1 MAYDT
6 IEDALN
12 IGVIGLEPTETN
24 DRIGFREDGRRERND
39 YYQFTIEEES
49 DFNLTLDNLE
59 DNANVQIL
67 DSDGSV
73 MFRSNEP
80 GRRRETID
88 TDLEPGT
95 YFVRVLQQGRSQT
108 DYRLSLNADPIT
120 DTDGKAPGTDLGILD
135 PLGESIEVSDEI
147 GFTQGDGRD
156 ENDYFS
162 FSLEEN
168 SDVSLKLDQLRRDA
182 NVEILDGDGETVLWQ
197 SMERGR
203 QEETINAILNQG
215 DYVVRVSP
223 RGSARTQ
230 YRLDLSADEVLPP
243 EELPGTEVGDLTATE
258 EPFVMVEDIGFG
270 RGKRR
275 NQKDYYSFEVSQD
288 ASFYANLDQLERDAD
303 LFLYEY
309 DPSKGKSGKL
319 GSLMARSRTKGNKP
333 ETLSEFLEEGDY
345 AIQVRPKGAAKTNY
359 RLELDAQIDVDDA
372 PTLETAKD
380 LGELEPD
387 PVNEK
392 ESVGTLTG
400 DRFRDQ
406 ADWYKFT
413 LSAEKNVD
421 LTLDELRVNAAD
433 AEIYDGDGEMLHR
446 SKREGRRSEAIN
458 ETFDA
463 GTYYVKVVAKGS
475 GNTDY
480 RLSLSAEE
488 PIDNYDVFELGD
500 LSSVAETSNN
510 DNVGQ
515 ERSGVRN
522 ELDVYNF
529 TLSEN
534 TDFAATL
541 DQITQN
547 VNLAVYRGVF
557 DPEDKRGRPVYV
569 SREKGRSEELIGQ
582 VLEPGDYHL
591 RVLPVGNAET
601 RYRLG
606 IETEAAGGGTEVF
619 EVGSLGD
626 LKNNEYKEREK
637 IGFGRGGSRNT
648 TDSYNFSLDAKS
660 DFTLTLDEIRRDA
673 NVMVLD
679 SEGEMVLTGFNP
691 GRAPEFLTGTLEAG
705 DYTAQV
711 FPVGNAKTGYFLTM
725 NAEPA
730 DDEPIDDEPIDDE
743 PIDDEPI
750 DDDPIIG
757 EDPDGTVQTAT
768 DLGGDPLT
776 QSGEIGFTEDGVA
789 DESDYYKFTLD
800 EADDVQIILGDLK
813 QNANLEL
820 LDDSGSPLFSSSN
833 SGSDSEIISS
843 SLDAGDYYLRVYAV
857 GSSQTD
863 YTISF
868 F

>member
-24 DRIGFREDGRRERND
+24 DRIGFREDGKRERND

-73 MFRSNEP
+73 LFRSNKP
-80 GRRRETID
+80 DNQSETID

-108 DYRLSLNADPIT
+108 DYRLSLSADPIT
-120 DTDGKAPGTDLGILD
+120 ATDDKAPGTDLGILD

-147 GFTQGDGRD
+147 GFTRGDQRD

-168 SDVSLKLDQLRRDA
+168 SDISLKLDQLRQDA

-197 SMERGR
+197 SMQKGKK
-203 QEETINAILNQG
+203 EETINAILNQG
-215 DYVVRVSP
+215 DYVVRVFP
-223 RGSARTQ
+223 QGSARTK
-230 YRLDLSADEVLPP
+230 YRLELSADEVLPP
-243 EELPGTEVGDLTATE
+243 EELPGTKLGDLTATE

-270 RGKRR
+270 RGKQR

-288 ASFYANLDQLERDAD
+288 TSFYAGLDQLERDAD

-319 GSLMARSRTKGNKP
+319 GPLLARSKTKGNTQ

-345 AIQVRPKGAAKTNY
+345 AIEVRPNGAAKTNY

-400 DRFRDQ
+400 DRFRDE

-433 AEIYDGDGEMLHR
+433 AEIYDSDGEMLYR
-446 SKREGRRSEAIN
+446 SKKEGRESETIN
-458 ETFDA
+458 ETLDA

-541 DQITQN
+541 DQIQQN
-547 VNLAVYRGVF
+547 VNLELYKGVF
-557 DPEDKRGRPVYV
+557 DPEDKKGKPVDF

-606 IETEAAGGGTEVF
+606 TETEAAGGGTEVF

-626 LKNNEYKEREK
+626 LEDGEYKEREK
-637 IGFGRGGSRNT
+637 IGYGSGGGRNT

-705 DYTAQV
+705 DYTVQV

-730 DDEPIDDEPIDDE
+730 DDDPIDDDPIDD
-743 PIDDEPI
+743 DPI

-757 EDPDGTVQTAT
+757 EDPDGTLLTAT

-776 QSGEIGFTEDGVA
+776 QSGEIGFTEDGVT

-800 EADDVQIILGDLK
+800 EADDVQIILGDLT

-820 LDDSGSPLFSSSN
+820 LDDSGSLLFSSSN